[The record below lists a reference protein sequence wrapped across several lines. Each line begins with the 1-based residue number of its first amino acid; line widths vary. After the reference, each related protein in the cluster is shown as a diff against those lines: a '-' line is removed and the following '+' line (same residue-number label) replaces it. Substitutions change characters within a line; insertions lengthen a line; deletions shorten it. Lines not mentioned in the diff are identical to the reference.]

1 MEKPMSIFPAIKKAV
16 FPIAGLGTRFLP
28 ATKVLPKEMLILGN
42 KPLIQH
48 AYEEARAAGIEE
60 FIFVSSRYKSL
71 IENHFRPHQQLQQ
84 TLVARNKTAELASL
98 HDSTVDEDKLSVVYQ
113 EQPLGLGHAVWC
125 AREIIGNE
133 PFAVILP
140 DDVVIGSSCLTQ
152 MMKAYEEVGGNLVAV
167 ENVPRAETAKYGV
180 LDIESDNGK
189 LVSVKGLVEKPD
201 PAHAPSTLAIIGRY
215 ILQPQVLS
223 HLSNADKG
231 SGGEIQLTDSLAKL
245 IGAQPFHGFR
255 FEGKRY
261 DCGSGLGLLKANV
274 AYAMNDNGA
283 DGPFAEFL
291 ADQLSSKSIETAKDL
306 PENKEILRVRAI

>member
-1 MEKPMSIFPAIKKAV
+1 MSSIPAKVKKAV
-16 FPIAGLGTRFLP
+16 FPVAGLGTRFLP

-60 FIFVSSRYKSL
+60 FIFVSSRDKSL
-71 IENHFRPHQQLQQ
+71 IESHFRPHQQLHQ

-98 HDSTVDEDKLSVVYQ
+98 QGSTVDEDKLSVIYQ

-140 DDVVIGSSCLTQ
+140 DDVIVGSSCLAQ
-152 MMKAYEEVGGNLVAV
+152 MMEAYEEVGGNLVAV

-180 LDIESDNGK
+180 VDIGFDDGR
-189 LVSVKGLVEKPD
+189 LVSVKGLVEKPE
-201 PAHAPSTLAIIGRY
+201 PAQAPSTLTIIGRY
-215 ILQPQVLS
+215 ILQPEVFG
-223 HLSNADKG
+223 HLSNAGKG

-245 IGAQPFHGFR
+245 IGAQAFHGFR
-255 FEGKRY
+255 FEGRRY
-261 DCGSGLGLLKANV
+261 DCGTGLGLLKAGI

-283 DGPFAEFL
+283 DGHLAEFMK
-291 ADQLSSKSIETAKDL
+291 DQLKSSGIGQYS
-306 PENKEILRVRAI
+306 LR